1 MMKRVVTWIILAVFG
16 IVTAGCA
23 LEQPRP
29 TAQAYPQY
37 RQTADTQA
45 RDSDDC
51 SAWATDQTG
60 YRPSGTAQ
68 GAGIGA
74 AVGAL
79 GGAAAGAAIGAA
91 AGGGSGAA
99 KGAAIGAAAGGVG
112 GAVTGGAMKYSR
124 DRRGY
129 NQAYAACMQARGYN
143 VR

>member
-1 MMKRVVTWIILAVFG
+1 MKRLVTWIVLAVFG
-16 IVTAGCA
+16 MVAVGCTM
-23 LEQPRP
+23 EQPRP

-45 RDSDDC
+45 EDSADC
-51 SAWATDQTG
+51 SAWASDQTG
-60 YRPSGTAQ
+60 YRPSSTAQ

-91 AGGGSGAA
+91 TGGGSGAA

-129 NQAYAACMQARGYN
+129 NQAYASCMQARGYN

>member
-1 MMKRVVTWIILAVFG
+1 MKRIVAWIVLAVFG
-16 IVTAGCA
+16 MAMVGCTM
-23 LEQPRP
+23 EQPRP
-29 TAQAYPQY
+29 AVQAYPRY
-37 RQTADTQA
+37 RQTAATQA

-51 SAWATDQTG
+51 AAWAADQTG
-60 YRPSGTAQ
+60 YRPSSTAQ

-99 KGAAIGAAAGGVG
+99 KGAAVGAAAGGIG

-129 NQAYAACMQARGYN
+129 NQAYAACMQERGYN

>member
-1 MMKRVVTWIILAVFG
+1 MKCVVTWIVLAVFG
-16 IVTAGCA
+16 LVAAGCTM
-23 LEQPRP
+23 EQPRP
-29 TAQAYPQY
+29 TAQAYPRY

-45 RDSDDC
+45 QDSADC
-51 SAWATDQTG
+51 SAWASDQTG
-60 YRPSGTAQ
+60 YRPAGTLQ

-91 AGGGSGAA
+91 AGG
-99 KGAAIGAAAGGVG
+99 IG
-112 GAVTGGAMKYSR
+112 GAVTGGAVKYSR

-129 NQAYAACMQARGYN
+129 DQAYASCMQARGYN